1 MTVDYRKL
9 NKVMPPMHASMPE
22 IHDLMD
28 QLTTALGAYH
38 YVVDLV
44 KVFFSIFITDENQD
58 QFEFT

>member
-1 MTVDYRKL
+1 
-9 NKVMPPMHASMPE
+9 MHASMPE

-28 QLTTALGAYH
+28 RLTTAVGAYH

-44 KVFFSIFITDENQD
+44 KVFFSIVITDENQD